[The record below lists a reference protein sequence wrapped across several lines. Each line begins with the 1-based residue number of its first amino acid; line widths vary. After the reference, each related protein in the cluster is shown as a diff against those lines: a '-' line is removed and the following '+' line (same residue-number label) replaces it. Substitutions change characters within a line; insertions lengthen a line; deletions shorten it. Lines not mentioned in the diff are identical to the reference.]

1 MTTSLFK
8 VARPSSG
15 STARTSVAAG
25 PSSSTYFAEGS
36 DSANNANIARVNSD
50 GSVNWQKQITISG
63 ASSTYGITPN
73 IASSTDHVAVVLRHD
88 NSGSATFT
96 TVVVLYDS
104 SGTLIWQKTVPL
116 TILAPAIIT
125 TGFPADY
132 GIGGLALAEDE
143 SVYLTGTVSSD
154 ASTLL
159 AKLAGA
165 DGSLSWVVN
174 LNPSTDA
181 VTDDNSG
188 PLALLSGGDVIAAII
203 GPDIGTGER
212 AHVQRIAASDGSI
225 VWTRSLSWVSGY
237 AQTGL
242 AVDPSDNV
250 FVVGAAWDFS
260 AYEIPVIKLDSS
272 GTSLWSRK
280 VVQAG
285 SSYTL
290 DVAQR
295 LAADATGVYI
305 PVEVVGTRRVGQ
317 IFVPTAGTVA
327 TGTAKAGFYT
337 TLYASPAFE
346 VRGGG
351 IAGSQGL
358 LVFSD
363 RISGS
368 DPIYA
373 VVARSDSTTTGDD
386 TGYGP
391 YTRASL
397 SYNVATSTA
406 AAASSTY
413 TRASTPSLTLT
424 SDSITSGSGTNV
436 VTAYTVATNATATG
450 IASTLAF
457 GSAFVLGIQL
467 PYTSSTV
474 FGVADARNRGLYA
487 TGKAS
492 GLAFGSAEGKLTYP
506 ATGIASTVTFGTAAY
521 DPTSIKTATGIAST
535 AALGEPRSIRG
546 VAPAPIGFVSSD
558 APATT
563 FGTPSIALVANL
575 GATGFSTTTF
585 GTASS
590 TYGLAASAL
599 AAATTFGAAKVRL
612 PLDATAITTTLF
624 GTPVL
629 RALGYPTG
637 FNATRVGTPTL
648 RNKLNGAVTG
658 FTATVFG
665 TPTTRGQSRT
675 RGAKFRT
682 QFGTPQAERTT
693 P

>member
-36 DSANNANIARVNSD
+36 DSTNNANIARVNSD
-50 GSVNWQKQITISG
+50 GTVNWQKQITISG

-73 IASSTDHVAVVLRHD
+73 TASSSDHLAVVLRHD
-88 NSGSATFT
+88 TSGSGTAFT

-104 SGTLIWQKTVPL
+104 SGTLVWQKTVPL
-116 TILAPAIIT
+116 TILAPPIM
-125 TGFPADY
+125 TGTPADY
-132 GIGGLALAEDE
+132 GIGGLAIAEDE

-165 DGSLSWVVN
+165 DGSLTWVVN

-188 PLALLSGGDVIAAII
+188 PLALLSGGDVIAAIV

-212 AHVQRIAASDGSI
+212 AHVQRISATDGSI

-242 AVDPSDNV
+242 AVDPSDNI
-250 FVVGAAWDFS
+250 FVAGVAWDFS

-272 GTSLWSRK
+272 GTSLWARN

-285 SSYTL
+285 SSYAL

-295 LAADATGVYI
+295 LAADSTGLYI

-351 IAGSQGL
+351 VAGSQGL

-373 VVARSDSTTTGDD
+373 VVARSDSTTTADD

-397 SYNVATSTA
+397 SYNVASSTA

-413 TRASTPSLTLT
+413 TRASTPSLTLA
-424 SDSITSGSGTNV
+424 SASITSGSGTNV

-457 GSAFVLGIQL
+457 GTAIVLGVQL
-467 PYTSSTV
+467 PYTKTTA

-492 GLAFGSAEGKLTYP
+492 GLAFGTAEGKLTYP
-506 ATGIASTVTFGTAAY
+506 AAGIASTLVFGTPAY
-521 DPTSIKTATGIAST
+521 DPTSIKTATGIAPT
-535 AALGEPRSIRG
+535 AAFGEPRSIRG
-546 VAPAPIGFVSSD
+546 VAPYPVGYATGD
-558 APATT
+558 APATA
-563 FGTPSIALVANL
+563 FGTPSIAQVLHAA
-575 GATGFSTTTF
+575 ATGFSTTAF
-585 GTASS
+585 GTASN
-590 TYGLAASAL
+590 TQGLAATAL
-599 AAATTFGAAKVRL
+599 AAATTFGTAKVRL
-612 PLDATAITTTLF
+612 PLNATALATTAF
-624 GTPVL
+624 GTPVM

-637 FNATRVGTPTL
+637 FTSTRIGSPAL
-648 RNKLNGAVTG
+648 RNNLNGAVTG
-658 FTATVFG
+658 FTTTAFG
-665 TPTTRGQSRT
+665 TPSSLGQSRT

-682 QFGTPQAERTT
+682 QFGTPRAERTT